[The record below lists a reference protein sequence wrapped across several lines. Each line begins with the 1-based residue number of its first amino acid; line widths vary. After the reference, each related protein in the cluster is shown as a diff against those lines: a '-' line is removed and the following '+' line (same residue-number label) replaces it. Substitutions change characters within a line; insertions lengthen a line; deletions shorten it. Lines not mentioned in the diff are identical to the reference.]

1 MSEQTWAAI
10 VYGRSYYLDFRLI
23 AIPKDF
29 TAEDINWALAYIIPT
44 TRAASKLNRQPRW
57 SLFKNERYCIVGVT
71 CMVRDLIGQ
80 GDKNLDNNL
89 TKDVQGRP
97 LYIFVGYGTS
107 LERRKDLVR
116 FPPYGGKNISLFQPL
131 YQYVQQQWKVK
142 DYDTNAKKPILTDY
156 QHLASSIG
164 QSSHNLDS
172 HIARSLN
179 SQSKNPTMI
188 FLWQDTEESRCK
200 LWTTVARYKQ
210 PNSLCLGLANKQ
222 DLIKSPFLNATADDI
237 AELTIYDKLN
247 PTTQN
252 LQQQKD
258 LSDDSSQER
267 SRDGSAAA
275 PRFSTRRVSEEAN
288 LSLSQVI
295 SQKAKQDIQLT
306 INQAERVVVT
316 GQELAQHLFCEN
328 KPTNLDPQSNE
339 TESTEPENFGFKA
352 KQSSNDS
359 QNWF

>member
-1 MSEQTWAAI
+1 MSEQKWAAI

-29 TAEDINWALAYIIPT
+29 TPKDIGWALAHIIPT
-44 TRAASKLNRQPRW
+44 TRAASKLNRHPRW

-80 GDKNLDNNL
+80 GDKNSDNNL

-97 LYIFVGYGTS
+97 LYIFVGYGTP
-107 LERRKDLVR
+107 LDRRKDLVR
-116 FPPYGGKNISLFQPL
+116 FPPYSGRHLDTFQPL

-142 DYDTNAKKPILTDY
+142 DYDTNEKKPILTEY
-156 QHLASSIG
+156 QQLAASIG
-164 QSSHNLDS
+164 QSSHNLDR
-172 HIARSLN
+172 HMARSLN
-179 SQSKNPTMI
+179 SQSKNPAKI

-200 LWTTVARYKQ
+200 LWTTVARCRQ

-222 DLIKSPFLNATADDI
+222 DSLKSPFLNGTAEDI
-237 AELTIYDKLN
+237 AELSIYDRLN

-252 LQQQKD
+252 LPPQNHLAD
-258 LSDDSSQER
+258 ASSQER
-267 SRDGSAAA
+267 AL
-275 PRFSTRRVSEEAN
+275 RFSTRRISEGAN

-295 SQKAKQDIQLT
+295 AQKAKQDIQLT
-306 INQAERVVVT
+306 IHQAERAVVA
-316 GQELAQHLFCEN
+316 GQELVQHLFYES
-328 KPTNLDPQSNE
+328 KSPQLKIKSDK
-339 TESTEPENFGFKA
+339 TELSESEDFGFKA
-352 KQSSNDS
+352 KQSPNDS